1 LAEFHGT
8 TWVLMPGGLHMRRD
22 VLLVSFFCLASAYIG
37 IDADSTASVLGMIA
51 ERKGLTV
58 I

>member
-1 LAEFHGT
+1 
-8 TWVLMPGGLHMRRD
+8 MPGGLHMRRD